1 MKEHGNSRNSRN
13 SGNVVGENL
22 DVAAKKDAKRAGFPQ
37 SHGFH
42 VEGVLNCTGY
52 QGEENRGGNIR
63 AERVGEDAVSAV
75 QSGAATGGFQVLL
88 LRREGNSVLTVGKIV
103 LRRDEDEHVCYI
115 SLVGRKANGYR
126 CLCREEPVGCRQK
139 EIGDDSATGTVYHP
153 TGRFLLKIADL

>member
-1 MKEHGNSRNSRN
+1 MGGV
-13 SGNVVGENL
+13 SG
-22 DVAAKKDAKRAGFPQ
+22 RAGRQ
-37 SHGFH
+37 HGAGAVVRANRVRGGGEATH
-42 VEGVLNCTGY
+42 RAGY
-52 QGEENRGGNIR
+52 QGEENRGGNAR

-75 QSGAATGGFQVLL
+75 QSGAAAGGLQVLL
-88 LRREGNSVLTVGKIV
+88 LRREGHGVRVVGKIV

-139 EIGDDSATGTVYHP
+139 EISDDSATGTVYHP